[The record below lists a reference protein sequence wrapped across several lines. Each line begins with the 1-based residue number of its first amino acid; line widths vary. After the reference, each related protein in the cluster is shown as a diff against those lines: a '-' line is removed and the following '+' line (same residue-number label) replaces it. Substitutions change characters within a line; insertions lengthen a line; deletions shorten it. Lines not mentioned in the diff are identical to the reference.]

1 VIGTVVFILIFLTLG
16 LSVVGIAMRSG
27 RAPAGSRRESRAAA
41 RGWGFGLGLVIL
53 VIGLGLPAL
62 VLATN
67 HHNHAKRG
75 PGGVD
80 LTSAQVKGRA
90 MFATTCATCHTLAG
104 SNSVGRVGPDLDD
117 LLVGVQGEKGRKAFV
132 LDAIKNG
139 RANGNG
145 NMPAGLFYGP
155 EADEVASYVA
165 AVAGH

>member
-1 VIGTVVFILIFLTLG
+1 VL
-16 LSVVGIAMRSG
+16 IAMRSG
-27 RAPAGSRRESRAAA
+27 RSPAGSRRESRATA
-41 RGWGFGLGLVIL
+41 RGWGVGIGLVIL
-53 VIGLGLPAL
+53 VVGLGLPAL

-75 PGGVD
+75 PGGVE
-80 LTSAQVKGRA
+80 LTSAEVKGRA

-117 LLVGVQGEKGRKAFV
+117 LVVGVQNKKAFV

-155 EADEVASYVA
+155 EADEVAAYVA